1 MNIKKIIIYTY
12 YIYIYIYVFVRVC
25 VFIYL
30 HISSLAILN
39 SDESMARVSSLIII
53 N

>member
-12 YIYIYIYVFVRVC
+12 YYIYIYIYIYVC

-39 SDESMARVSSLIII
+39 SDKSMARVSSLVII